1 MSPNGKLVRK
11 WRYDMSKV
19 SCYGCEHDGIT
30 WADECKG
37 CIRMFLKCEI
47 KDRYSPDGEDHMS
60 PALVLQA
67 MTQEFD
73 TKELC
78 LTAEWVM
85 PDDPMWHNPTCSNCD
100 FESADHGA
108 YCPRCG
114 AKMIGFLY

>member
-1 MSPNGKLVRK
+1 MGEKVMSE
-11 WRYDMSKV
+11 V
-19 SCYGCEHDGIT
+19 SCYGCEYDGIA

-37 CIRMFLKCEI
+37 CIRMFLKHKV
-47 KDRYSPDGEDHMS
+47 KDKYRADGKDHMS
-60 PALVLQA
+60 PNLVLQA

-85 PDDPMWHNPTCSNCD
+85 PDNPMWHNPTCSNCD

-108 YCPRCG
+108 YCPSCG
-114 AKMIGFLY
+114 AKMVGFLY